1 MKVDIK
7 NMPPVAKGIIAVLPA
22 IVLLAVVVISIVM
35 PKQKEIKT
43 LDAKIDEQNNKIAVS
58 QAKAAR
64 LDVLVKENEKLLRRL
79 GELKEY
85 LPEEKEISS
94 LLKEVSDRALDSG
107 LVMQSWKP
115 GQKTVHSSG
124 IVYEIPVSVSVSGT
138 YHDLGRFLSGLTKLN
153 RIVNIGNTQI
163 GSPRNVKGRAV
174 LAISFTASTFSAI
187 PEAEL
192 GKAEAGKKKK

>member
-1 MKVDIK
+1 MKIDIK
-7 NMPPVAKGIIAVLPA
+7 NLPPVAKGVISVLPA
-22 IVLLAVVVISIVM
+22 VVLLLVVVITIVM

-43 LDAKIDEQNNKIAVS
+43 LNAKIDEQNNKIAVS
-58 QAKAAR
+58 QAKAAK

-163 GSPRNVKGRAV
+163 GSPRNMKGRAV

-192 GKAEAGKKKK
+192 GKAEADKKK

>member
-22 IVLLAVVVISIVM
+22 VVLLVVVVISVVM

-64 LDVLVKENEKLLRRL
+64 LDVLIKENEKLLRRL

-138 YHDLGRFLSGLTKLN
+138 YHDLGRFFSGLTKLN

-163 GSPRNVKGRAV
+163 SSPRNVKGHAV

-192 GKAEAGKKKK
+192 GKAEAEKKK

>member
-1 MKVDIK
+1 MKIDIK
-7 NMPPVAKGIIAVLPA
+7 TLPPAAKGLISILPA
-22 IVLLAVVVISIVM
+22 VVVLLVVVISIVM

-64 LDVLVKENEKLLRRL
+64 LDVLVKENEKLIKRL

-138 YHDLGRFLSGLTKLN
+138 YHDLGSFLSGLTKLN
-153 RIVNIGNTQI
+153 RIVNIGNIQV
-163 GSPRNVKGRAV
+163 SNPRNMKGRAV

-192 GKAEAGKKKK
+192 GKAEAEKKK

>member
-1 MKVDIK
+1 MKIDIK
-7 NMPPVAKGIIAVLPA
+7 NLPPAAKGIISVLPA
-22 IVLLAVVVISIVM
+22 VVVLLVVVISIVM

-64 LDVLVKENEKLLRRL
+64 LDVLVKENEKLIRRL

-115 GQKTVHSSG
+115 GHKTVHSSG

-138 YHDLGRFLSGLTKLN
+138 YHDLGRFLSSLTKLN
-153 RIVNIGNTQI
+153 RIVNIGNIQV
-163 GSPRNVKGRAV
+163 SNPRNMTGRAV

-192 GKAEAGKKKK
+192 GKAEAEKKK